1 MRLGQQSGQVLVMVA
16 AITSLM
22 FVPLTVYVVDTAL
35 VEASYAQ
42 LGETLQAAAEDGASM
57 IDQDAYRRSGGKQVV
72 LDPAAARAAGEH
84 SLAVSQLPGLESW
97 SVGVQ
102 GNTVTVSG
110 RVRIGLLVIG
120 SVTQS
125 ASRSAS
131 FAYGR

>member
-1 MRLGQQSGQVLVMVA
+1 MVA

-22 FVPLTVYVVDTAL
+22 FVPLTVYVIDTAL

-57 IDQDAYRRSGGKQVV
+57 IDQEAYRRSGGQQVV
-72 LDPAAARAAGEH
+72 LDPAAARAASEH

-110 RVRIGLLVIG
+110 RVRVGLLVIG
-120 SVTQS
+120 SVSQS
-125 ASRSAS
+125 TTRRAS

>member
-1 MRLGQQSGQVLVMVA
+1 MVA

-22 FVPLTVYVVDTAL
+22 FVPLTVYVIDTAL

-57 IDQDAYRRSGGKQVV
+57 IDQEAYRRSGGQQVV
-72 LDPAAARAAGEH
+72 LDPAAARAASEH

-97 SVGVQ
+97 SVGVE

-110 RVRIGLLVIG
+110 RVRVGLLVIG

-125 ASRSAS
+125 ATRSAS

>member
-1 MRLGQQSGQVLVMVA
+1 MSLNQQSGQVLVMVA

-22 FVPLTVYVVDTAL
+22 FVPLTIYVIDTTL

-57 IDQDAYRRSGGKQVV
+57 IDQDAYRRSGGQQVV
-72 LDPAAARAAGEH
+72 LDAGAASAASEH

-110 RVRIGLLVIG
+110 RVRVGLLVIG

>member
-1 MRLGQQSGQVLVMVA
+1 MVA

-22 FVPLTVYVVDTAL
+22 FVPLTVYAIDTAL

-57 IDQDAYRRSGGKQVV
+57 IDQDAYRRSGGQQVV
-72 LDPAAARAAGEH
+72 LDPTAARAASEH

-110 RVRIGLLVIG
+110 RVRVGLLVIG

-125 ASRSAS
+125 ATRSAS

>member
-1 MRLGQQSGQVLVMVA
+1 MSGSRQHGQILVMVA

-22 FVPLTVYVVDTAL
+22 FVPLSIYVIDTAL

-57 IDQDAYRRSGGKQVV
+57 IDQDAYRRSGGQQVV
-72 LDPAAARAAGEH
+72 LDPGSARAASEH
-84 SLAVSQLPGLESW
+84 SLAVSQLPGLDSW
-97 SVGVQ
+97 SVSVE

-110 RVRIGLLVIG
+110 RVRVDLLVIG
-120 SVTQS
+120 SVTQR
-125 ASRSAS
+125 ATRSAN